1 VYGPVHQSVHNLH
14 IGIWLVK
21 VLEKVP
27 ELPSRS
33 VATAHRTDVVY
44 SSSEVAIV
52 NIRLTLLFVL
62 LSSDLLAQAV
72 VEAAAGA
79 ARATTTAV
87 PAQNVG
93 KSINGAF
100 DNLNRTLQN
109 SAKPKPTTSSAAT
122 SPASAPVPTA
132 VKPVSVPAAAVPKAD
147 VTFEDPSGIRDGME
161 YGEVTKRFG
170 PPSLKLTTGPDQ
182 ETLCYT
188 KNDTNVDVTVRSGKV
203 AAVQKTPAASIQ

>member
-1 VYGPVHQSVHNLH
+1 
-14 IGIWLVK
+14 LV
-21 VLEKVP
+21 VIPAGDHRTLADLVNFP
-27 ELPSRS
+27 PGS
-33 VATAHRTDVVY
+33 VATAHRTDVIY
-44 SSSEVAIV
+44 SSSEVGIV

-62 LSSDLLAQAV
+62 LSSNLIAQAV

-100 DNLNRTLQN
+100 DNLNRALQN
-109 SAKPKPTTSSAAT
+109 TAKSKATTSSAAT
-122 SPASAPVPTA
+122 SPASAPVPAA
-132 VKPVSVPAAAVPKAD
+132 VMPVSVPATAGPKAD
-147 VTFEDPSGIRDGME
+147 VTFEDPSVIQEGME
-161 YGEVTKRFG
+161 YAEVIKRFG

-203 AAVQKTPAASIQ
+203 AAVQKKGGSDPAPANHL